1 MNQNEPMQMN
11 LQLEQ
16 TTPVV
21 CEECGNDTF
30 TRVMFLRRAS
40 KFLTGAPQDTVTP
53 IPTFACAKCN
63 CVNSEF
69 QLKVDTTEDQDP
81 E

>member
-1 MNQNEPMQMN
+1 MNQNEPIQMN

-16 TTPVV
+16 TTPIV
-21 CEECGNDTF
+21 CEECGNDAF

-53 IPTFACAKCN
+53 IPTFACSKCHYI
-63 CVNSEF
+63 NSEF
-69 QLKVDTTEDQDP
+69 RLKLDDEESTEG
-81 E
+81 

>member
-1 MNQNEPMQMN
+1 MN

-16 TTPVV
+16 TTPIV
-21 CEECGNDTF
+21 CEECGNDAF

-53 IPTFACAKCN
+53 IPTFACSKCHYI
-63 CVNSEF
+63 NSEF
-69 QLKVDTTEDQDP
+69 QLKLDDEESTEG
-81 E
+81 

>member
-1 MNQNEPMQMN
+1 MNQNEPLKVN
-11 LQLEQ
+11 LPLNQ
-16 TTPVV
+16 TLQIE

-30 TRVMFLRRAS
+30 TQVAFLRRAS
-40 KFLTGAPQDTVTP
+40 KFLTGAPQDTISP

-63 CVNSEF
+63 YVNQEF
-69 QLKVDTTEDQDP
+69 QLNIAEKSE